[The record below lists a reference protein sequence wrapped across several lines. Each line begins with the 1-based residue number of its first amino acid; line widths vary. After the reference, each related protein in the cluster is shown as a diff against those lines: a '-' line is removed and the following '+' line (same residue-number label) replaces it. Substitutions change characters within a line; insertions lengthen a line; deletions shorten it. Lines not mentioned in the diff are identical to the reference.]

1 MANTKRNDGNSIWL
15 WPGKTPM
22 TIEVP
27 NLVLL
32 RHFVAIAEEGGIT
45 RAARRL
51 RISQPALSKSLH
63 RLEHILGVPLFVR
76 HAGGAVLTEAG
87 QRFLDHARNIGLEY
101 EHAVQE
107 INNLITKQE
116 GAIRLGVGPVWASTI
131 IPLAIPR
138 FHRRFPRHQLQI
150 RTGDVEHMIED
161 LRLGRI
167 DIFAGAL
174 LRQNR
179 FAGFT
184 QQRHAQAELGLMCS
198 GTHPLA
204 LSGEK
209 LDLKKLSD
217 YNFVSYIGTSD
228 VMAGL
233 NAYLQEHGLPPPR
246 NMVVM
251 SSIYACV
258 ELTKNENYLFFESL
272 MLTKSRIGEGLKTLE
287 LPGFNSR
294 FDMGFVYPEGLGN
307 LPPYKGIISAMIDT
321 FDAIFVA

>member
-1 MANTKRNDGNSIWL
+1 MAIQ
-15 WPGKTPM
+15 
-22 TIEVP
+22 VP

-32 RHFVAIAEEGGIT
+32 KHFVATAEEGGIT

-51 RISQPALSKSLH
+51 RISQPALSKSVH
-63 RLEHILGVPLFVR
+63 RLEQILGVALFVR
-76 HAGGAVLTEAG
+76 HAGGAELTEAG
-87 QRFLDHARNIGLEY
+87 QRFLDHARSIGLEY
-101 EHAVQE
+101 EHAIQE

-138 FHRRFPRHQLQI
+138 FHKRFPRHQLQI

-179 FAGFT
+179 FPGFV
-184 QQRHAQAELGLMCS
+184 QRRHAQAELGLMCS
-198 GTHPLA
+198 STHPLA
-204 LSGEK
+204 LGTGP
-209 LDLKKLSD
+209 LDLKKIAD

-228 VMAGL
+228 VMSGL
-233 NAYLQEHGLPPPR
+233 TSYLKDKGLPPPR

-258 ELTKNENYLFFESL
+258 ELIKNDNYLFFESL
-272 MLTKSRIGEGLKTLE
+272 MLAKSRIGDGLKVLD
-287 LPGFNSR
+287 LPGFQSR
-294 FDMGFVYPEGLGN
+294 FDMGFVYPEGLAA
-307 LPPYKGIISAMIDT
+307 LPAYEGIITAMIDT
-321 FDAIFVA
+321 FDAKLVS